1 MELEQ
6 RRVRSSDVALHDC
19 VVLVTNNKILNILLA
34 GSSNVG
40 FGQGGFMPSTY
51 WITNPK
57 NSFIGN
63 IAGGSIAFGFWF
75 DMSGVKAAVYTFKDN
90 VAHGCE
96 RDGISLYPNGYQPS
110 TVAYFDNLKLYNNKV
125 GMKFK
130 RTRNIRLVNSFF
142 AFNGLGIEYFK
153 NNVYMSIKNT
163 TFHAVPPGHADTM
176 CATYEEGIEFSYETS
191 GRQLR
196 IQDSSFVGYNNPRCK
211 SVGLALKLAN
221 LQGTA
226 VSNGVLPRLS
236 NLIFDPPGK
245 NSSFGISPNS
255 AFNDLE
261 IILEDKDG
269 SMSGEQGFFIN
280 NNPIGPLAMSQCS
293 STGGRRPDTLF
304 CSGCLQYVVIE
315 ARELGPSKL
324 VITSR
329 SDPAKTLQLEGSGVQ
344 LSDPAFNTKFTLGF
358 VSFDE
363 YDASFFDVETG
374 EQVYISSS
382 VIVGEAQSYCAEGV
396 EMLTEESFIFP
407 QIEMDN
413 VHLYKRINAT
423 GEY

>member
-1 MELEQ
+1 
-6 RRVRSSDVALHDC
+6 
-19 VVLVTNNKILNILLA
+19 
-34 GSSNVG
+34 
-40 FGQGGFMPSTY
+40 MPSTF

-57 NSFIGN
+57 NHFIGN
-63 IAGGSIAFGFWF
+63 VAGGSIAFGFWF
-75 DMSGVKAAVYTFKDN
+75 DMSGVKASVYTFKDN

-110 TVAYFDNLKLYNNKV
+110 TLAYFDNLRLFNNKV

-142 AFNGLGIEYFK
+142 AWNGLGIEYFK
-153 NNVYMSIKNT
+153 NNVYTSINNT
-163 TFHAVPPGHADTM
+163 TFHAVPPGHADTI
-176 CATYEEGIEFSYETS
+176 CATYEEGIKFSYETS

-196 IQDSSFVGYNNPRCK
+196 IQDSSFVGYNDPRCN

-221 LQGTA
+221 LGGTA
-226 VSNGVLPRLS
+226 SSKGVLPLLS
-236 NLIFDPPGK
+236 NIAFNPPGK

-255 AFNDLE
+255 VFDGLE

-269 SMSGEQGFFIN
+269 SMTGGQGFFVN
-280 NNPIGPLAMSQCS
+280 NDAGPLAMSQCS
-293 STGGRRPDTLF
+293 STNERRPGTSF
-304 CSGCLQYVVIE
+304 CSGCLQSVAIE
-315 ARELGPSKL
+315 ARELVPSKL

-329 SDPAKTLQLEGSGVQ
+329 SDPSKTFHLEASGGV
-344 LSDPAFNTKFTLGF
+344 SDPAYNIKFTLGF

-363 YDASFFDVETG
+363 YDANFIHAETG

-382 VIVGEAQSYCAEGV
+382 VIVGEIQSYCSGGV

-407 QIEMDN
+407 QVDLDN

-423 GEY
+423 GEVEYICFTFLSIRLFCLLNFNFL

>member
-1 MELEQ
+1 
-6 RRVRSSDVALHDC
+6 
-19 VVLVTNNKILNILLA
+19 
-34 GSSNVG
+34 
-40 FGQGGFMPSTY
+40 
-51 WITNPK
+51 
-57 NSFIGN
+57 
-63 IAGGSIAFGFWF
+63 
-75 DMSGVKAAVYTFKDN
+75 
-90 VAHGCE
+90 
-96 RDGISLYPNGYQPS
+96 
-110 TVAYFDNLKLYNNKV
+110 
-125 GMKFK
+125 
-130 RTRNIRLVNSFF
+130 
-142 AFNGLGIEYFK
+142 
-153 NNVYMSIKNT
+153 
-163 TFHAVPPGHADTM
+163 
-176 CATYEEGIEFSYETS
+176 
-191 GRQLR
+191 
-196 IQDSSFVGYNNPRCK
+196 
-211 SVGLALKLAN
+211 
-221 LQGTA
+221 
-226 VSNGVLPRLS
+226 
-236 NLIFDPPGK
+236 
-245 NSSFGISPNS
+245 
-255 AFNDLE
+255 
-261 IILEDKDG
+261 
-269 SMSGEQGFFIN
+269 MSGEQGFFIN